1 MHRQLLVLFS
11 FFILVLRI
19 AGFNCR
25 GTTIS
30 SSEEGGGVGSSS
42 RNSPLL
48 SKYSLL
54 PLFSTIFLLSSSC
67 SEVQSRAIL
76 LNFILMGPGPDP
88 SSVTALFLKYRG
100 HKSHFYFD
108 LLPARVHSRVHCR
121 DENSGAS
128 QRPIHCHKYN
138 YVLHGHIL
146 RVISDVLSC

>member
-1 MHRQLLVLFS
+1 MIRFLVLFS

-30 SSEEGGGVGSSS
+30 YSEEGGGVGSSS
-42 RNSPLL
+42 HNSPLL

-100 HKSHFYFD
+100 HKSHFILTCY
-108 LLPARVHSRVHCR
+108 LLEFIVEFTAGMKIAGLPR
-121 DENSGAS
+121 DPSTATS
-128 QRPIHCHKYN
+128 TIMSFMDIFF
-138 YVLHGHIL
+138 V
-146 RVISDVLSC
+146 